1 MVKVVVP
8 SVLAKTTNGERE
20 VTVSASTLNEVLAQL
35 VTRYG
40 EPFKE
45 RIFDASGKP
54 RRFLNFFVNGR
65 NVRFLNDLN
74 TPLKDTDVVTIL
86 PSASGG

>member
-8 SVLAKTTNGERE
+8 SIIAKITNGERE
-20 VTVSASTLNEVLAQL
+20 VMVSASTLNEVLAQL
-35 VTRYG
+35 VMRYG

-54 RRFLNFFVNGR
+54 RRFLNFYVNGR
-65 NVRFLNDLN
+65 NVRFINDLN